1 RSYVESS
8 CTNILRVIELIDRY
22 ADSDGDVFVEYARK
36 AKHGLIHQ
44 GWKDS
49 YDAIFHKDGTSAEG
63 PIALCEVQGYVYAA
77 KTAASELAKILG
89 NAARARELSNQA
101 ETLCRRFEKAFWCD
115 DLSTYALALD
125 GNKQPCQVRTSN
137 AGHCLFSGI
146 ATQEHARRVAT
157 TLTDETSFS
166 GWGIRT
172 VASSEARYNPM
183 SYHNG

>member
-49 YDAIFHKDGTSAEG
+49 HDAIFHRDGTSAEG

-77 KTAASELAKILG
+77 KTAAGELAKVLG
-89 NAARARELSNQA
+89 HAARARAVSEQGEA
-101 ETLCRRFEKAFWCD
+101 RCRRFEGGSWCTD
-115 DLSTYALALD
+115 ASTY
-125 GNKQPCQVRTSN
+125 
-137 AGHCLFSGI
+137 
-146 ATQEHARRVAT
+146 
-157 TLTDETSFS
+157 
-166 GWGIRT
+166 
-172 VASSEARYNPM
+172 
-183 SYHNG
+183 